1 MKLAIGMVAL
11 CLTLVVSSGF
21 AVGLSGGLPGEL
33 SGQLSGQLSGGLNSG
48 LKSLPNPAMA
58 GSRLPRLGKMPNG
71 DNLLSWVETK
81 GDGHVLKFAL
91 LHNGRWL
98 RQGQVAQGAN
108 WFINWSDFPSVVA
121 IDEKFWA
128 AHWLV
133 KRSGGRL
140 HDYDVATSISN
151 DAGATWT
158 NPKFPYSDKTA
169 AEHGFAAIVPVD
181 GAAGL
186 VWLDGREYVKKAER
200 AQYPQKSGNFS
211 LRYTRMLRDGSLEAE
226 QIIDNNTCTCC
237 WPSVAVS
244 AAGPLVVWR
253 GRTDSEIR
261 DNRIAL
267 LADGKWSQPMALG
280 AEGWQIEG
288 CPVNGPALAAN
299 GKQVVAAWFSAE
311 ADRPRVRA
319 AFSNDA
325 GLNFLPAFEIDDI
338 APLGR
343 IGLVLRD
350 NGSAVISWMTEAD
363 ALTKKSYLALRTI
376 QADGRL
382 GAVKRVI
389 AISAGR
395 DSGVPQMITDQT
407 GITLAWTNAAPD
419 YGVSTARLSWASLQ
433 STAAF
438 ASSTRTRPADT
449 AALGFV
455 ATICG
460 QAH

>member
-1 MKLAIGMVAL
+1 MKCAIGMVAL
-11 CLTLVVSSGF
+11 CLTLLVTSGF
-21 AVGLSGGLPGEL
+21 AVGLSGGLSGEL
-33 SGQLSGQLSGGLNSG
+33 SGELNSG
-48 LKSLPNPAMA
+48 LKSLANPAMA
-58 GSRLPRLGKMPNG
+58 GSRLPRLGNMPNG
-71 DNLLSWVETK
+71 DNLLSWVEAK

-98 RQGQVAQGAN
+98 RQGEVAQGAN

-121 IDEKFWA
+121 IDAQFWA

-151 DAGATWT
+151 DAGATWST
-158 NPKFPYSDKTA
+158 PKFPYSDKTA

-181 GAAGL
+181 GAAAI
-186 VWLDGREYVKKAER
+186 VWLDGREYVKKTER

-226 QIIDNNTCTCC
+226 QIIDSNTCTCC

-261 DNRIAL
+261 DNHIAL
-267 LADGKWSQPMALG
+267 LADGKWSQPMPLG

-299 GKQVVAAWFSAE
+299 GKHVVAAWFSAE

-319 AFSNDA
+319 AFSKDG
-325 GLNFLPAFEIDDI
+325 GLSFAPAIEIDDI

-350 NGSAVISWMTEAD
+350 NGSAVISWMTAAD
-363 ALTKKSYLALRTI
+363 VVTKKSHLALRTI

-389 AISAGR
+389 AMSAGR
-395 DSGVPQMITDQT
+395 DSGVPQMIADQA
-407 GITLAWTNAAPD
+407 GIMLAWTNAAPD

-438 ASSTRTRPADT
+438 ASSTSARLADT
-449 AALGFV
+449 AVPGFV

>member
-1 MKLAIGMVAL
+1 MKSAIGMVAF
-11 CLTLVVSSGF
+11 CLTLLLTSSF
-21 AVGLSGGLPGEL
+21 AIGLSGGL
-33 SGQLSGQLSGGLNSG
+33 SGGLSSALNSG
-48 LKSLPNPAMA
+48 LESLENPAAA
-58 GSRLPRLGKMPNG
+58 GSRLPRLRSLPNN
-71 DNLLSWVETK
+71 DNLLSWVEAR
-81 GDGHVLKFAL
+81 GDGHVLKFAV

-98 RQGQVAQGAN
+98 RQGEVAQGAN
-108 WFINWSDFPSVVA
+108 WFVNWSDFPSVVA
-121 IDEKFWA
+121 IDAKFWA

-133 KRSGGRL
+133 KQAGGRL

-151 DAGATWT
+151 DAGATWGT
-158 NPKFPYSDKTA
+158 PKFPYRDQTA

-181 GAAGL
+181 GAAGI
-186 VWLDGREYVKKAER
+186 VWLDGREYVKKSER

-211 LRYTRMLRDGSLEAE
+211 LRYTRMQRDGSMEAE
-226 QIIDNNTCTCC
+226 QIIDTNTCTCC

-267 LADGKWSQPMALG
+267 LRDGKWSKPTPLG

-288 CPVNGPALAAN
+288 CPVNGPAIAAN

-319 AFSNDA
+319 AFSNDG
-325 GLNFLPAFEIDDI
+325 GLNFAPAFEIDDI

-350 NGSAVISWMTEAD
+350 NGSAVISWMTAAD
-363 ALTKKSYLALRTI
+363 ALTKKSSLALRTI
-376 QADGRL
+376 QADGTL
-382 GAVKRVI
+382 GAVKRVT

-395 DSGVPQMITDQT
+395 DSGVPQMIADQT
-407 GITLAWTNAAPD
+407 GLMLAWTNPAPD
-419 YGVSTARLSWASLQ
+419 YGVTTARLSWTSLQ
-433 STAAF
+433 STASF
-438 ASSTRTRPADT
+438 ALSTSSQLADT